1 MEYIYKKTGKL
12 ISNAGE
18 MKVALKKVYT
28 EDMFEAS
35 LSRNNQLV
43 SIGGVPYMYGSLLR
57 IVDKPRFNDEYE
69 EAIKKMAE
77 SFIVKGEAAC
87 SCADEFIKVGAGFN
101 FTDAMMKMFDGETV
115 WATQEALGLSTVDNH
130 PYYFRIICGELC
142 YTIDLDEPEDE
153 WDAVACLLRHVN
165 FRDEVWHALPEVPEE
180 E

>member
-1 MEYIYKKTGKL
+1 MEYIYKKTGE
-12 ISNAGE
+12 IITNTEG
-18 MKVALKKVYT
+18 MKKALMEVYT

-35 LSRNNQLV
+35 LTRNNQLV

-77 SFIVKGEAAC
+77 SFIVKGEPSPA
-87 SCADEFIKVGAGFN
+87 CADEFTRIDCGFN

-115 WATQEALGLSTVDNH
+115 WATMTGLGLSSVDAH

-142 YTIDLDEPEDE
+142 FTHDLDEPEED
-153 WDAVACLLRHVN
+153 WDAVACLLRN
-165 FRDEVWHALPEVPEE
+165 LDFRDEVWHSIPKKE
-180 E
+180 